1 MNVILF
7 ENYKKYKKMSGYQKL
22 KKENQFLNYT
32 VKKLEAEMEFL
43 SKNIYLRL
51 NTKVANILTPYLI
64 RSNLKKQIEEIV
76 WRGETKTITIND
88 SSNERYFNE
97 NGGYVNVVS
106 EKEEE
111 KMYENFIVKFE
122 GIINKYKKDA

>member
-1 MNVILF
+1 MN
-7 ENYKKYKKMSGYQKL
+7 SYQKL

-32 VKKLEAEMEFL
+32 LKKLEAEMEFI
-43 SKNIYLRL
+43 SQNIDMRL
-51 NTKVANILTPYLI
+51 NTKVANILTPYLL

-88 SSNERYFNE
+88 SSNDRYFIE
-97 NGGYVNVVS
+97 PAGYVNVVS

-111 KMYENFIVKFE
+111 KMYENFVVKAE
-122 GIINKYKKDA
+122 GLISMLSEKFNKLDQDA

>member
-1 MNVILF
+1 MN
-7 ENYKKYKKMSGYQKL
+7 SYQKL
-22 KKENQFLNYT
+22 KRENQFLNYT

-43 SKNIYLRL
+43 SQNIDLRL
-51 NTKVANILTPYLI
+51 NTKVANILTPYLL
-64 RSNLKKQIEEIV
+64 RSNLKKQIHEIV

-97 NGGYVNVVS
+97 TGGYVNVVS

-111 KMYENFIVKFE
+111 KMYENFVVKFD
-122 GIINKYKKDA
+122 GIINKFKKDA